1 MLGIVV
7 TGLKDGSLGKRRENL
22 IENTVQACI
31 DHLKLNRYRGIIHVK
46 QSKTIKPMDGWAV
59 GYCTM
64 DKIDSNQGKLWW
76 GIIEL
81 TNQYP
86 KELVMTL
93 CHEMVHIKQYLKK
106 ELGMDGVS
114 WMGED
119 MSDINYHDQPSEVE
133 AYDMQQELF
142 DICVDLKLV

>member
-7 TGLKDGSLGKRRENL
+7 TGLKDGSLGKRRESL
-22 IENTVQACI
+22 IENTVQVCL
-31 DHLKLNRYRGIIHVK
+31 DDLELNRYRGIIHVK

-64 DKIDSNQGKLWW
+64 DKVDSNQGKLWW
-76 GIIEL
+76 GVIEL
-81 TNQYP
+81 SNQHP
-86 KELVMTL
+86 KELVKTI

-106 ELGMDGVS
+106 ELGMDGAS

-119 MSDINYHDQPSEVE
+119 TTDVEYMDNPSEIE
-133 AYDMQQELF
+133 AYDLQEKLYAR
-142 DICVDLKLV
+142 CVDLKVV